1 MGGGLLFLGR
11 SESIHHSEAQ
21 FNPLDRGAHLF
32 QRAPGL
38 AGTPDLHGDR
48 ETTIRH
54 RPRTLPMSL
63 VVDEAGDVLL
73 LKGDLGELMR
83 LPEGRPQT
91 QLPGLLRRELRP
103 EVARLIN
110 RARALDASQPVLG
123 RWRVNRALSSRWAI
137 RQSVQPLHAGQGA
150 SRLLVCFE
158 RRPLEELKLPVQAS
172 NEELTTINEELQ
184 IKSQE
189 WQAVNAE
196 LEGIY
201 ATVDM
206 PLLAFNE
213 LALLSRTNRAVQ
225 RQLGIDDGWVGRHF
239 AALPWPAGMPGIHA
253 LFDLVQASGRT
264 EVMQLDDVGARDWM
278 MRLMPHRGADL
289 APDGVLML
297 LEETTQLKLS
307 QRAAMR
313 SNAQLQQLME
323 RSPQLVCICDPAGRL
338 QMANP
343 VFERF
348 HAIAPGGAACR
359 HQCAACRRR
368 HGPHQEQ
375 SPGQHDPRDPYA
387 DERGAGPVAH
397 DAQGRPP
404 AAGAR
409 EADQGLRG
417 RPGAYQHPG

>member
-1 MGGGLLFLGR
+1 MQLLGR
-11 SESIHHSEAQ
+11 KPS
-21 FNPLDRGAHLF
+21 G
-32 QRAPGL
+32 
-38 AGTPDLHGDR
+38 
-48 ETTIRH
+48 
-54 RPRTLPMSL
+54 
-63 VVDEAGDVLL
+63 
-73 LKGDLGELMR
+73 GDLRAWVAGCATGEEAHSIAML
-83 LPEGRPQT
+83 LHEALQEQT
-91 QLPGLLRRELRP
+91 PPRRVQIFASDIDDAALATARRGVYPSSLL
-103 EVARLIN
+103 
-110 RARALDASQPVLG
+110 
-123 RWRVNRALSSRWAI
+123 
-137 RQSVQPLHAGQGA
+137 
-150 SRLLVCFE
+150 
-158 RRPLEELKLPVQAS
+158 
-172 NEELTTINEELQ
+172 
-184 IKSQE
+184 
-189 WQAVNAE
+189 AE

-278 MRLMPHRGADL
+278 MRLMPRRGADL